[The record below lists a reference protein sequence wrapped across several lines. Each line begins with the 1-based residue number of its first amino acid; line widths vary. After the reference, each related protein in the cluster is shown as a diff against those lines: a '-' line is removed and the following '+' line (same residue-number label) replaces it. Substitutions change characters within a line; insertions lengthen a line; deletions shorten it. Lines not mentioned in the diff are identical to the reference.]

1 MLIEFEIVKEKV
13 LKMLTLHSNPVL
25 AYHSV
30 YHTMD
35 VLCNAE
41 RIASEE
47 GLTDGKKLLLLKLA
61 ALYHD
66 TGFLFVY
73 KGHEEKSCE
82 IARKDLANSAITPE
96 EMNTIC
102 SMIMATR
109 VPQSPKNHLEEIL
122 CDADLD
128 YLGRDDFELISDN
141 LRKEYF
147 DLGFIKTE
155 EEWTQVQIKFIGSH
169 EYFTKASRI
178 KRNIKKCKHL
188 KRLRAQVDVNITNK
202 EL

>member
-128 YLGRDDFELISDN
+128 YLGRDDFFEISET
-141 LRKEYF
+141 LKA
-147 DLGFIKTE
+147 
-155 EEWTQVQIKFIGSH
+155 EWLAYKIVSSENDF
-169 EYFTKASRI
+169 
-178 KRNIKKCKHL
+178 NI
-188 KRLRAQVDVNITNK
+188 
-202 EL
+202 